1 MFEALHRLLRVVL
14 ITGLLSS
21 RARAQARDT
30 IPLNIW
36 GSLALGSA
44 NGPGATRVGTA
55 LTLWATHGIRAA
67 AIRAASSSRFLEEG
81 DVQDYSLV
89 VGARL
94 PRRHVTAVAGAGIG
108 VSSGRTG
115 YLQPRLPNAV
125 ILAYSGELAASF
137 SHVGLGISVFG
148 AVGDARRSYSAVGL
162 VVEGG
167 RIH

>member
-1 MFEALHRLLRVVL
+1 MDRLLRVVL

-21 RARAQARDT
+21 RAGAQARDT
-30 IPLNIW
+30 IPLNVW

-55 LTLWATHGIRAA
+55 LTLWGTHGFRAA
-67 AIRAASSSRFLEEG
+67 AIRGASSSRFLEAG
-81 DVQDYSLV
+81 DVEDYSLM

-108 VSSGRTG
+108 VSTGRTG
-115 YLQPRLPNAV
+115 YLQPRLPNAA
-125 ILAYSGELAASF
+125 ILAYGGELAASF
-137 SHVGLGISVFG
+137 RYVGLGISVFG
-148 AVGDARRSYSAVGL
+148 AVGETRRSYSAIGL

-167 RIH
+167 KIH